1 MEIRI
6 KRSPVESGEGY
17 THGRLSTDEGGFLCW
32 TLEDTDRGLTQ
43 DMPLEEIKRR
53 KVYGQTAIPAGRYPI
68 QLRVSP
74 RLKDRPYAKPYGGKF
89 PVLEDVP
96 GFSGVMIHP
105 GTTVED
111 TRGCLLVGMLRSGIR
126 GRIFDSQAAFRD
138 LMDYYIWP
146 AYQRGEKIWLTIE

>member
-6 KRSPVESGEGY
+6 KRAPAESGNGW

-32 TLEDTDRGLTQ
+32 TLEDTDRGLRQ